1 MRLPFIVDFS
11 KTAQEIRAI
20 GHPAVSL
27 PTLESLVQLVEKEG
41 VDLKYSYLDEI
52 WIRSEKALESNP
64 PVEKAE
70 ILDRLMRSARWAVQ
84 RINSTGY

>member
-20 GHPAVSL
+20 EHPAVSL

-41 VDLKYSYLDEI
+41 VDLKYDYLV
-52 WIRSEKALESNP
+52 RFGLGPKRHLKATP
-64 PVEKAE
+64 P
-70 ILDRLMRSARWAVQ
+70 S
-84 RINSTGY
+84 